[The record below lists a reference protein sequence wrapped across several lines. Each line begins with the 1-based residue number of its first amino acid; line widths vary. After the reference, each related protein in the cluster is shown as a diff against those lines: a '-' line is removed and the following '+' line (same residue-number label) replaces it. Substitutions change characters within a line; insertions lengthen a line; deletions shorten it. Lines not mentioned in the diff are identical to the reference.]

1 MEFLSNYPV
10 SRLRTRTDGSML
22 NILVSD
28 SIPSNDVNRMINLS
42 GKVVLISGG
51 SRGIGAAVAK
61 MMASAGAT
69 VALMYSTRKQDAL
82 RTAHEIA
89 YAGGDSLIIRADVS
103 RSGDVRRAVKT
114 VLDHY
119 GKIDVLVNNAGVWK
133 RGVMGSMTEKQ
144 WDETLDVNLKGTFL
158 LCNAVVP
165 VMKKQRGG
173 KIINIAST
181 AGQRG
186 EPFYSHYAASK
197 GGMIAFTKAI
207 AAELAPNKIIVNCVS
222 PGWVDTDMTSHI
234 FANQKKLSE
243 INKIIPRGRVASPE
257 EIAGPVLFLA
267 SDLANHMVGS
277 IVNVN
282 GGSVL
287 FG

>member
-1 MEFLSNYPV
+1 
-10 SRLRTRTDGSML
+10 
-22 NILVSD
+22 
-28 SIPSNDVNRMINLS
+28 MINLA
-42 GKVVLISGG
+42 GKVVLVSGG

-61 MMASAGAT
+61 AMSGAGAT
-69 VALMYSTRKQDAL
+69 VALTYGAHKQDAV
-82 RTAHEIA
+82 RTAHSIA
-89 YAGGDSLIIRADVS
+89 RAGGDCLIVRADVS
-103 RSGDVRRAVKT
+103 RGADVRRAVKS
-114 VLDHY
+114 VLDHF
-119 GKIDVLVNNAGVWK
+119 GRIDVLVNNAGVWK

-144 WDETLDVNLKGTFL
+144 WDETLDINLKGTFL

-165 VMKKQRGG
+165 CMKKQRGG

-197 GGMIAFTKAI
+197 GGVIAFTKAI
-207 AAELAPNKIIVNCVS
+207 AAELAPNGILVNCVS
-222 PGWVDTDMTSHI
+222 PGWVDTDMTSHVL
-234 FANQKKLSE
+234 ANRKTLSE
-243 INKIIPRGRVASPE
+243 INKLIPRGRVASPE
-257 EIAGPVLFLA
+257 EIAGPVVFLA

>member
-1 MEFLSNYPV
+1 LLQHLEK
-10 SRLRTRTDGSML
+10 
-22 NILVSD
+22 
-28 SIPSNDVNRMINLS
+28 SINSFHEHADMINLT

-61 MMASAGAT
+61 KMASAGAT
-69 VALMYSTRKQDAL
+69 VALTYGTRRQDAL

-89 YAGGDSLIIRADVS
+89 GTGCECLVVRANVA
-103 RSGDVRRAVKT
+103 RSDDVRRAVKT
-114 VLDHY
+114 VLEHF
-119 GKIDVLVNNAGVWK
+119 GRIDILVNNAGIWK
-133 RGVMGSMTEKQ
+133 RGVMGKMTEKQ
-144 WDETLDVNLKGTFL
+144 WDDTLDVNLKGTFL

-207 AAELAPNKIIVNCVS
+207 AAELAPSNIIVNCIS

-234 FANQKKLSE
+234 FVDRRKISE
-243 INKIIPRGRVASPE
+243 INELIPRGRVATPE
-257 EIAGPVLFLA
+257 EIAGPVVFLA